1 MRCAR
6 AAAEKGEK
14 MSWPKSIGRYDEGQH
29 QRDLDPK
36 WFATHTFASRLRAN
50 GVHEMDIMTLL
61 GHTTLQMTSRYTH
74 AMPQN
79 LRTAVDSLK
88 QPAVGFSCEKR
99 AKIAPTATGT
109 DGLIE

>member
-1 MRCAR
+1 
-6 AAAEKGEK
+6 

-79 LRTAVDSLK
+79 LRTAVDSLNK
-88 QPAVGFSCEKR
+88 QPLPFRPKR
-99 AKIAPTATGT
+99 APRSRQLALGQMECDSMRKNQ
-109 DGLIE
+109 